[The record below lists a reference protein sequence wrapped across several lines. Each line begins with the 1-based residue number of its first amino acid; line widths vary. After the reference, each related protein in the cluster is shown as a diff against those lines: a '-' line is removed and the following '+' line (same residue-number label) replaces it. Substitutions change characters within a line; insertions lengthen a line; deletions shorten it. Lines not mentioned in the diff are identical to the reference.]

1 MDILDGFEELDEIAL
16 LKAKLEEVTRERDEL
31 KAKLEQFEQTYGVTG
46 AIEDWF
52 ERGFY

>member
-1 MDILDGFEELDEIAL
+1 MDILDGFKKLDEIAL

-31 KAKLEQFEQTYGVTG
+31 KAKLEKFEQTYGVTG